1 LGSGVKGGTR
11 LVLAIA
17 LVAVAAACRPA
28 AADEG
33 IETVEITIHYSRFD
47 PSTLE
52 FPPGTTVRFVVHNTD
67 PIDHEFI
74 LGDTWVQDV
83 HELGT
88 EAHHPPRPGEMSVPA
103 ATTRTTTYTLT
114 NPGTLIFGC
123 HLPGHYA
130 FGMRGLV
137 TVA

>member
-1 LGSGVKGGTR
+1 MEGGMR
-11 LVLAIA
+11 LVLALA
-17 LVAVAAACRPA
+17 LVVIPTACRPA
-28 AADEG
+28 PADEG
-33 IETVEITIHYSRFD
+33 VETVEISVHYSHFH
-47 PSTLE
+47 PSTLA
-52 FPPGTTVRFVVHNTD
+52 FPPGATVRFVVHNTD

-74 LGDTWVQDV
+74 LGDTRIQNI

-103 ATTRTTTYTLT
+103 GTTRVTTYTFT
-114 NPGTLIFGC
+114 EPGTLIFGC